1 MKDDSVATTVAF
13 IFFILFFLV
22 GVFCPVPDWYIG
34 VFVVGLPITII
45 VFWNIVNIFR

>member
-13 IFFILFFLV
+13 IFFILFLV

-34 VFVVGLPITII
+34 IFVVGLPITII

>member
-13 IFFILFFLV
+13 IFFILFLV

-34 VFVVGLPITII
+34 VFVVGLPVTIY
-45 VFWNIVNIFR
+45 VFCCIINLFR

>member
-13 IFFILFFLV
+13 IFFILFLV
-22 GVFCPVPDWYIG
+22 GVFCSVPDWYIG
-34 VFVVGLPITII
+34 VFVVGFPITIF

>member
-13 IFFILFFLV
+13 IFFFLFLV

-34 VFVVGLPITII
+34 VCGVGLPITII
-45 VFWNIVNIFR
+45 VFWTIVNIFR